1 MSQET
6 FIWIFVVGPFLAYFI
21 YKVAKDLKENKIQRK
36 AKETEKIET
45 KKREQA
51 RVKSKK
57 QDLENSLKKLKVLE
71 NNIKKLKEVEVVDI
85 SDFKE
90 KLISVENSLVEKGTE
105 NKLFEF
111 LKINTFLLDFKS
123 EIEKG
128 RDEIIDFVSISN
140 LKSRV
145 IEESKNDSLD
155 KTIEN
160 LEDMISSFD
169 GKKGQGFDAKLGLL
183 FELSEKLVPVFMN
196 EIKTLEF
203 YKNIGLASI
212 VFYLSDQKIK
222 YFEINEGFEKL
233 GVFDSTWQKNVLN
246 KLDSIE
252 IRLGEMNN
260 QLTKLNQNFI
270 SIIDSSDDIISEL
283 KNINS
288 SLMTNNLLQSITA
301 FQVWRINSKL

>member
-1 MSQET
+1 
-6 FIWIFVVGPFLAYFI
+6 
-21 YKVAKDLKENKIQRK
+21 
-36 AKETEKIET
+36 
-45 KKREQA
+45 
-51 RVKSKK
+51 
-57 QDLENSLKKLKVLE
+57 
-71 NNIKKLKEVEVVDI
+71 
-85 SDFKE
+85 
-90 KLISVENSLVEKGTE
+90 
-105 NKLFEF
+105 
-111 LKINTFLLDFKS
+111 
-123 EIEKG
+123 
-128 RDEIIDFVSISN
+128 
-140 LKSRV
+140 
-145 IEESKNDSLD
+145 
-155 KTIEN
+155 
-160 LEDMISSFD
+160 
-169 GKKGQGFDAKLGLL
+169 
-183 FELSEKLVPVFMN
+183 MN

>member
-1 MSQET
+1 M
-6 FIWIFVVGPFLAYFI
+6 
-21 YKVAKDLKENKIQRK
+21 
-36 AKETEKIET
+36 
-45 KKREQA
+45 
-51 RVKSKK
+51 
-57 QDLENSLKKLKVLE
+57 
-71 NNIKKLKEVEVVDI
+71 
-85 SDFKE
+85 
-90 KLISVENSLVEKGTE
+90 VEKGTE

-140 LKSRV
+140 LKNRV